1 MEARVNNELGF
12 IAIDEHV
19 LGTIA
24 GMTATECYGIVGMA
38 AKGLSDGVVSLL
50 KKDNLSKG
58 VKITID
64 EEKIFVDMHVIIE
77 YGVKISVIA
86 ESVISTVKYTLE
98 NLTGLNVE
106 QVKIFVESVRVER

>member
-1 MEARVNNELGF
+1 MEAKICNGFGF
-12 IAIDEHV
+12 IAIDENV
-19 LGTIA
+19 VATIA

-50 KKDNLSKG
+50 KKENLNRG
-58 VKITID
+58 VKVNLEAD
-64 EEKIFVDMHVIIE
+64 KIYIDMHVVIE

-86 ESVISTVKYTLE
+86 ESVISTVKYTVE

-106 QVKIFVESVRVER
+106 QVRVFVESVRVER